1 MDKDI
6 KITLIA
12 TGFET
17 SPLNGNKIN
26 EAEITGY
33 LDKLKGESEEQMDV
47 PAFLRHAQLHSVI
60 YLPRFPL
67 LLLRLRNNN
76 SRHKNSH
83 PAIHGTGSITLKL
96 RRGLG

>member
-12 TGFET
+12 TGFQA
-17 SPLNGNKIN
+17 SSLNGNTIN

-47 PAFLRHAQLHSVI
+47 PAFLRHAQLSQRHVPSPV
-60 YLPRFPL
+60 PAFAPAPQ
-67 LLLRLRNNN
+67 NN
-76 SRHKNSH
+76 SRQNLQ
-83 PAIHGTGSITLKL
+83 PTIHGIGSTTLIL
-96 RRGLG
+96 REG